1 MSLREASYRRPNPSL
16 FEELLFTGSES
27 IYNHPLG
34 LTHRIQRLVLA
45 RNVAAIHSLLQDTL
59 QLTGKASIGVAKI
72 AEFNFDDFE
81 KRAWVDEW
89 RGSFFRQLWTLREE
103 LEFQGYKL
111 QQNFRV
117 IKMIANIVTMQG
129 IDEEFWSR
137 YPDVRVL
144 QDLSEPDLMGGH
156 GTPRDLIRLVEE
168 QDRDDHSEWESL
180 EELRLYAFKIMER
193 TTDSYLQTVQA
204 TGAQFANKQSKR
216 LITLSSN
223 DSITSS

>member
-1 MSLREASYRRPNPSL
+1 MSLREASYRGPNPSL
-16 FEELLFTGSES
+16 FEELLFTGSEIVYS
-27 IYNHPLG
+27 HPLG
-34 LTHRIQRLVLA
+34 LTHRVQRLVLA

-89 RGSFFRQLWTLREE
+89 RGSFFSQLWTLREE

-111 QQNFRV
+111 QQNLRV
-117 IKMIANIVTMQG
+117 VKKIAGVVTMQG
-129 IDEEFWSR
+129 RES
-137 YPDVRVL
+137 VL
-144 QDLSEPDLMGGH
+144 SPLYSGSAFQDQ
-156 GTPRDLIRLVEE
+156 DLIRLAYE
-168 QDRDDHSEWESL
+168 QDQDDQSEWEDL

-216 LITLSSN
+216 FYYTLE
-223 DSITSS
+223 

>member
-1 MSLREASYRRPNPSL
+1 M
-16 FEELLFTGSES
+16 
-27 IYNHPLG
+27 
-34 LTHRIQRLVLA
+34 
-45 RNVAAIHSLLQDTL
+45 AAIHSLLQDTL

-111 QQNFRV
+111 QQNLRV
-117 IKMIANIVTMQG
+117 VKKIAGIVTVQNR
-129 IDEEFWSR
+129 DAVLSPRYSR
-137 YPDVRVL
+137 HPPFLDLL
-144 QDLSEPDLMGGH
+144 QSAFPDLDES
-156 GTPRDLIRLVEE
+156 DLVQLAKK
-168 QDRDDHSEWESL
+168 QDEDDQSEWENL
-180 EELRLYAFKIMER
+180 EVLRLYAFKIMER

-216 LITLSSN
+216 FYYTLEQ
-223 DSITSS
+223 